1 MRVHVETIG
10 TGPPVVCTHGIGA
23 SRHTFDALIKEL
35 SDSFT
40 VITWDLPGH
49 GQSESFEDAAAYDR
63 DRVLEDIDDIV
74 AGLDEPPI
82 MLGHSLGGYLTL
94 AWAATRS
101 TPVAGYVILAT
112 GPGFRNAEKRDGWNA
127 MSRRNAHRFGVEPQ
141 VAEMNLQ
148 QDSVVMER
156 LTEMTDRFELLVGD
170 EDNPQL
176 QGGMSYLA
184 KKLPDADLTVVAGG
198 DHSMHEAAGAQ
209 ATAAAVRRIAAN
221 QA

>member
-1 MRVHVETIG
+1 MRVHVESVG
-10 TGPPVVCTHGIGA
+10 SGPTVVCTHGIGA
-23 SRHTFDALIKEL
+23 SRHTFDALIEEL
-35 SDSFT
+35 RDSFT

-49 GQSESFEDAAAYDR
+49 GQSQSFEEAAAYDR

-74 AGLDEPPI
+74 SGLDEPPI

-94 AWAATRS
+94 AWAATRRI
-101 TPVAGYVILAT
+101 PVAGYVILAT

-148 QDSVVMER
+148 QDSVVMEN
-156 LTEMTDRFELLVGD
+156 LAEITDRFELLVGD

-184 KKLPDADLTVVAGG
+184 KKLPDAHLTVVSGG
-198 DHSMHEAAGAQ
+198 DHLMHEAVGAP
-209 ATAAAVRRIAAN
+209 ATANAVRRISAYEA
-221 QA
+221 